1 MKGEFMQ
8 RVTIKKSILMVVSFC
23 AALGALTVHAQP
35 NASIDQLSW
44 MTGNWAG
51 QLGPNQLE
59 ENWIATEGG
68 SIAAM
73 VRMTGGGS
81 TSMFEMITIEE
92 SNGTLV
98 LHIQQWDPG
107 FEPRT
112 DAAQEMILEEITA
125 NSVKFRAVS
134 EGGMATLGYSH
145 PDAESFIIHVGRPDG
160 STLDIPLAK
169 RSIW

>member
-1 MKGEFMQ
+1 MMRSKTGLLAGM
-8 RVTIKKSILMVVSFC
+8 VAAATIFSSIAF
-23 AALGALTVHAQP
+23 AAGPPATVE
-35 NASIDQLSW
+35 QLDW

-73 VRMTGGGS
+73 VRMTGADA

-92 SNGTLV
+92 VDGSLV
-98 LHIQQWDPG
+98 LNIQQWDPG
-107 FEPRT
+107 FQPRSDGPQT
-112 DAAQEMILEEITA
+112 MELEEISA

-145 PDAESFIIHVGRPDG
+145 PDADTFIIHVGRPDG
-160 STLDIPLAK
+160 SVLDIPLQA